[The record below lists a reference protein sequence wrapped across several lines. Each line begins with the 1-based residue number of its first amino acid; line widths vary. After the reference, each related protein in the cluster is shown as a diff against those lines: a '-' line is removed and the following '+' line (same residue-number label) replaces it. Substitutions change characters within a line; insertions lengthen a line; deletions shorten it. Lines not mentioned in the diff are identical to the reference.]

1 MRSAHADQY
10 LASLQ
15 GLEIGGSHHNQF
27 ELNTLNVDFNYSEP
41 FKQMEMDICGHSLPI
56 DIIAPAWNIPVK
68 DKCYDFIISSHVIEH
83 IWDPIGAMQEWSRIA
98 RKYIYII
105 CPQPDA
111 SPHDLDRPMTTL
123 QDIIERHQEG
133 QREGNLGHVSRWNS
147 GTFVEMCRHF
157 GFNVIDVK
165 DPDDK
170 VGNGFAVLIQVQSTF
185 VPF

>member
-1 MRSAHADQY
+1 MSRSRHADHY
-10 LASLQ
+10 LAGLE
-15 GLEIGGSHHNQF
+15 GLEIGGSAHNQF
-27 ELNTLNVDFNYSEP
+27 ELKTLNVDFIDMGPYKE
-41 FKQMEMDICGHSLPI
+41 MERAACGQELPV
-56 DIIAPAWNIPVK
+56 DIIAPAWHIPVK
-68 DKCYDFIISSHVIEH
+68 DKCYDFVISSHVIEH

-111 SPHDLDRPMTTL
+111 SPHDLDKPMTTVA
-123 QDIIERHQEG
+123 DITARHTEG

-147 GTFVEMCRHF
+147 GSFVEICRHF

-170 VGNGFAVLIQVQSTF
+170 VGNGFAVVIEIPVQS
-185 VPF
+185 